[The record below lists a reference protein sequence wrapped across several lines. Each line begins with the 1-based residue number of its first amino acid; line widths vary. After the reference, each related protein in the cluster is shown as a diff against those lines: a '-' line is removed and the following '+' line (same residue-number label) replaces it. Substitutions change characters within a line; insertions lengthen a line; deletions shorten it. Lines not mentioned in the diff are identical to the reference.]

1 MEYVYNLITPLDGS
15 LLHMSNVLDNFE
27 HIKYGKLLQTELHH
41 DEQENDVPVDNTA
54 DDHDTYYYAN
64 CDSSVWMRSCQ
75 EEVIEPLRST
85 EITGSIPEW
94 LTGTLMRNGPGNLKV
109 GEYHYQHLFDS
120 SALLHKFH
128 IANGNVT
135 YQRRFVQTEV
145 YKRNMAAQRI
155 VFTEFGTC
163 ATPDPCHSI
172 FRRVAAVFK
181 SDDEIS
187 DNSMISVY
195 PFGDEYYTFAEAAPV
210 MHRIDPKTLETMDRV
225 NISKYV
231 NIVNHTSHPHIMA
244 DGRVYNV
251 GMNITPFGPRYN
263 VVCFYPNRISTDDS
277 GEERELSMFDQAT
290 IVASVPSRWLLNP
303 SYMHTFGITDNYFI
317 IVEQPLAISFIRMMF
332 THLKKEPIINS
343 FKWHENES
351 TLIYIISRKTGQL
364 VRTFVAETFFY
375 LHIINQFETRDGEYI
390 VLDICCY
397 RDPKMLEYMYIDAMK
412 NMHGDADFGRLFR
425 ARPLRFILP
434 MREVHSDTTS
444 DYNLITIKTVYQ
456 NLQLFQDI
464 SSIDHNTN
472 LEIVDDA
479 DNIENSNKSRY
490 WRDEHRSALRKK
502 PVAHLL
508 LDGKIFVKPELLC
521 DVGCETPRINADF
534 YLGKEY
540 RYFYAISCD
549 MDMDNPGTLIKVDTF
564 QKTKRMWQEKGVYP
578 SEPIFVP
585 NPNGKNEDD
594 GVVVSSMVWAEKET
608 RVGLLILDAVTFTE
622 IARVTFD
629 TPGPVPKC
637 LHGWFSLDK

>member
-1 MEYVYNLITPLDGS
+1 MEYISNLVTPLDGS
-15 LLHMSNVLDNFE
+15 LSHMPNVLDNFE
-27 HIKYGKLLQTELHH
+27 RTKCGKLLQSEFHH
-41 DEQENDVPVDNTA
+41 DEQGNDVP
-54 DDHDTYYYAN
+54 DDDTTGNHNMYYAN
-64 CDSSVWMRSCQ
+64 CDSSVWMRSCE
-75 EEVIEPLRST
+75 EEVIEPLQSS
-85 EITGSIPEW
+85 EIIGSIPEW
-94 LTGTLMRNGPGNLKV
+94 LTGTLLRNGPGNLKV
-109 GEYHYQHLFDS
+109 GEYRYQHLFDS

-145 YKRNMAAQRI
+145 YKRNMSAQRI

-172 FRRVAAVFK
+172 FQRVAAVFK
-181 SDDEIS
+181 TDEIS

-195 PFGDEYYTFAEAAPV
+195 PFGDEYYTFTEAPV
-210 MHRIDPKTLETMDRV
+210 MHRIDPKTLETTGRV

-231 NIVNHTSHPHIMA
+231 NIVNHTSHPHVMA
-244 DGRVYNV
+244 DGTVYNV
-251 GMNITPFGPRYN
+251 GLSITSFGPRYN
-263 VVCFYPNRISTDDS
+263 VVCFYPNRVSIDDS
-277 GEERELSMFDQAT
+277 GKRRELSMFDQAT

-303 SYMHTFGITDNYFI
+303 SYMHTFGITNNYYI
-317 IVEQPLAISFIRMMF
+317 IVEQPLAISFIGKMI
-332 THLKKEPIINS
+332 THIKKEPMINC

-351 TLIYIISRKTGQL
+351 TLIHIISRETGQL

-375 LHIINQFETRDGEYI
+375 LHIINQFETHDGEYV

-412 NMHGDADFGRLFR
+412 NMHGDADFARLFR
-425 ARPLRFILP
+425 ARPLRFVLP
-434 MREVHSDTTS
+434 MREVPPDTPS
-444 DYNLITIKTVYQ
+444 EYNLITTKMVHQ
-456 NLQLFQDI
+456 SLQLFQDI
-464 SSIDHNTN
+464 ININHKTN
-472 LEIVDDA
+472 LEVVGDT
-479 DNIENSNKSRY
+479 DNIENSDESRS
-490 WRDEHRSALRKK
+490 WRDEHKSALRKK
-502 PVAHLL
+502 PAAHLL
-508 LDGKIFVKPELLC
+508 LDGKILVKPELLC

-534 YLGKEY
+534 HLGKEY

-549 MDMDNPGTLIKVDTF
+549 MDLDNPGTLIKVDTF
-564 QKTKRMWQEKGVYP
+564 QKTKKMWQENGVYP

-594 GVVVSSMVWAEKET
+594 GVIVSSMVWAEKET
-608 RVGLLILDAVTFTE
+608 HIGLLILDAVTFTE

-629 TPGPVPKC
+629 TPGPAPKC